1 MNTEK
6 TDNNVN
12 KPAGWIFFDADC
24 RFCVGGRRRWGSVFE
39 RRGFV
44 WLPLQT
50 PGAAARLGITQDQL
64 MAEMWVL
71 PASRPPLNGVNA
83 WIELMRRVWW
93 LWPLAVLLRL
103 PGINLIAQGVYRWIA
118 RNRYCISGRCEVRP
132 RNRHHRTRTFFE
144 IP

>member
-1 MNTEK
+1 MNTET
-6 TDNNVN
+6 TDNNAI

-24 RFCVGGRRRWGSVFE
+24 RFCVGGRRRWGRVFE

-50 PGAAARLGITQDQL
+50 PGSAERLRVTQDQL

-71 PASRPPLNGVNA
+71 TASRTPLSGVSA

-93 LWPLAVLLRL
+93 LWPLAVFLGM

-118 RNRYCISGRCEVRP
+118 RNRYCISGRCEVAP
-132 RNRHHRTRTFFE
+132 RKTHHKTRTFFE
-144 IP
+144 MP